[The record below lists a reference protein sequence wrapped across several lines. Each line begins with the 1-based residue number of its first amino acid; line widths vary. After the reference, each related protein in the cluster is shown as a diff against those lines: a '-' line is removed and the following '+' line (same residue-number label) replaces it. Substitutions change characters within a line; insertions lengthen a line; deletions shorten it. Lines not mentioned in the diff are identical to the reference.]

1 MSYHVHSNGTDNTR
15 NMSSCMTHTYV
26 RAYIYI
32 SPYIYTYYIY
42 ISPYIYP
49 YIYTY
54 YIYMHIYIHNT
65 YVHMYIHT
73 YTLYIYIHI
82 HIHNIYIHK
91 TGPADRLLED
101 SFPQNMCQGSMLIF
115 GMASIESIVK
125 KYSN

>member
-1 MSYHVHSNGTDNTR
+1 MGGLWSLHGIRRKEKKSKGLTLT
-15 NMSSCMTHTYV
+15 
-26 RAYIYI
+26 IYI
-32 SPYIYTYYIY
+32 
-42 ISPYIYP
+42 
-49 YIYTY
+49 
-54 YIYMHIYIHNT
+54 

-73 YTLYIYIHI
+73 YTYIYMHI
-82 HIHNIYIHK
+82 YTYIYTIYIYK